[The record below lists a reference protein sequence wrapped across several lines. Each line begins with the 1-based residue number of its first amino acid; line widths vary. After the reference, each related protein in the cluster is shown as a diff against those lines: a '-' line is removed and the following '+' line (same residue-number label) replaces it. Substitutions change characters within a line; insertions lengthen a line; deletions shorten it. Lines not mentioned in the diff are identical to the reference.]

1 MAKKYS
7 NLETYFSQISQEI
20 ACKACEEIMEMLQA
34 MGIPERKC
42 FELRLRSLDI
52 VGVSYSFDS
61 SCCYPVA
68 INKHQEHPYYGERM
82 INLLETTD
90 TRLLT
95 VLHNAVR
102 LKYNKFIRE
111 QK

>member
-7 NLETYFSQISQEI
+7 NLEIYFSQISQEI
-20 ACKACEEIMEMLQA
+20 ACQACEEIMEMLQA

-42 FELRLRSLDI
+42 FELRLRSQHI
-52 VGVSYSFDS
+52 VGVSYSFT
-61 SCCYPVA
+61 SCCYPIA
-68 INKHQEHPYYGERM
+68 IIRHQEEPYRGETM

-90 TRLLT
+90 TGLLT

-102 LKYNKFIRE
+102 LKYTKFIRE